1 MTDIL
6 FEQQIVQ
13 NPGLGA
19 EALWYAV
26 NEAYEDKSRTGGM
39 PLFLAF
45 LVLPLTFH
53 RFSANALASKAKPGA
68 LYKAV
73 ASDRELTIGLQQRME
88 ALSERTLQSLSVAFS
103 TGLLVLDGKDSPQ
116 LIPGRKTPPV
126 AHATEEVKTLLAAAK
141 RVGQATAEL
150 PSIQIVTHLNIR
162 F

>member
-19 EALWYAV
+19 ETLWHAV
-26 NEAYEDKSRTGGM
+26 NEAYEEKNRTGGM
-39 PLFLAF
+39 PLFMAF
-45 LVLPLTFH
+45 IVLPLTFH
-53 RFSANALASKAKPGA
+53 KRSANALAFKAKPGA

-73 ASDRELTIGLQQRME
+73 SSDREITIGLQERME

-103 TGLLVLDGKDSPQ
+103 TGLLLLDRDDSPQ
-116 LIPGRKTPPV
+116 LIPGRKSPPV
-126 AHATEEVKTLLAAAK
+126 THATEEVRTILAAAK

-150 PSIQIVTHLNIR
+150 PSVQIATHLNIR

>member
-19 EALWYAV
+19 EVLWHAV
-26 NEAYEDKSRTGGM
+26 NEAYEEKNRTGGM
-39 PLFLAF
+39 PLFMAF
-45 LVLPLTFH
+45 IVLPLTFH
-53 RFSANALASKAKPGA
+53 RRSANALASKAKPGA

-73 ASDRELTIGLQQRME
+73 ASDREIRVGLQQRME

-103 TGLLVLDGKDSPQ
+103 TGLLLLDSEESPQ
-116 LIPGRKTPPV
+116 LIPGRKSPPV
-126 AHATEEVKTLLAAAK
+126 AHATEEVKTILAAAK

-150 PSIQIVTHLNIR
+150 ASAQIATHLNIR

>member
-1 MTDIL
+1 MTDVL

-26 NEAYEDKSRTGGM
+26 NEVYEEKNRAEGM
-39 PLFLAF
+39 DLFLAF
-45 LVLPLTFH
+45 LVLPLAFQ
-53 RFSANALASKAKPGA
+53 RRSAIALASKVRPGA
-68 LYKAV
+68 LYKAI
-73 ASDRELTIGLQQRME
+73 ASDREITIGLQERME

-103 TGLLVLDGKDSPQ
+103 TGLLLLDCEEKPQ
-116 LIPGRKTPPV
+116 LIPGRKSPPV
-126 AHATEEVKTLLAAAK
+126 THVTEEVKTLLAAAK

-150 PSIQIVTHLNIR
+150 PSAQIATHLNVQ

>member
-13 NPGLGA
+13 NPCLGA
-19 EALWYAV
+19 EALWHAV
-26 NEAYEDKSRTGGM
+26 NEAYEEKNRTGGM
-39 PLFLAF
+39 PLFMAF
-45 LVLPLTFH
+45 IVLPLTFH
-53 RFSANALASKAKPGA
+53 RRSAMALASKAKPGA

-73 ASDRELTIGLQQRME
+73 ASDREITIGLQERME

-103 TGLLVLDGKDSPQ
+103 TGLLLLDSEKSPQ
-116 LIPGRKTPPV
+116 LIPGRKSPPV
-126 AHATEEVKTLLAAAK
+126 AHATKEVKTLLAAAK

-150 PSIQIVTHLNIR
+150 PSAQIATHLNIR